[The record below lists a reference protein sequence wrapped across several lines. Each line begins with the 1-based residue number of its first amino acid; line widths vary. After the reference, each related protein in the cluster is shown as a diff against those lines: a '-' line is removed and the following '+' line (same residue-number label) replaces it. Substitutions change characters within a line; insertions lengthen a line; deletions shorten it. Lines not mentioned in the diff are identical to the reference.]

1 VNSSSVFDIGF
12 IDTRGVDETAIRPDL
27 KARLDDERVLIVL
40 CSLFKGAPDHA
51 MKTFIEHVAATGS
64 VGDFAD
70 RLALLILP
78 RPTEAIEMK
87 DDAGEQV
94 EMMRRGMK

>member
-1 VNSSSVFDIGF
+1 
-12 IDTRGVDETAIRPDL
+12 
-27 KARLDDERVLIVL
+27 
-40 CSLFKGAPDHA
+40 

-94 EMMRRGMK
+94 ENDEEGYEIKREQVLAKIRTLVSMICRFYSSMRSPGRRARSSPT